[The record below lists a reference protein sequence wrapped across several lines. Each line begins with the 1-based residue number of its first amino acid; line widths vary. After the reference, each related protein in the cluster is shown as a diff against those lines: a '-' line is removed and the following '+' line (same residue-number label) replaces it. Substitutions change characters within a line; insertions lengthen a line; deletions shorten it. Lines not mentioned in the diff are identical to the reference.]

1 MADIADI
8 RTNNLFRESHGNSN
22 HLNMLAFRHYNRTD
36 LAILVLVVLCTILVN
51 RFLLTRK

>member
-8 RTNNLFRESHGNSN
+8 RTNNLFRESHGDSN
-22 HLNMLAFRHYNRTD
+22 HLSMLAFRHYNRTD